1 MVYPPLLERKDPM
14 SEHFIY
20 SISSFGGEP
29 PVGAASLME
38 GRRAQAEQVKASSDK
53 KKMSSFP
60 GNTRLIF
67 EVDKQ
72 DHSVVVM
79 IVDEASSQVIRTI
92 PGDAIDDM
100 PSGGLI
106 HKNA

>member
-1 MVYPPLLERKDPM
+1 M

-20 SISSFGGEP
+20 SISNFGGEP
-29 PVGAASLME
+29 PLGRASLME
-38 GRRAQAEQVKASSDK
+38 GRHPEAVPARSTPERKNV
-53 KKMSSFP
+53 SSFP

-67 EVDKQ
+67 EIDKQ
-72 DHSVVVM
+72 DHSVIVM

-100 PSGGLI
+100 RSGGLI
-106 HKNA
+106 QKNA